1 MKRAAWSAL
10 LALALLC
17 VGVMAASRGE
27 GEILLF
33 DAPRGAW
40 LGSLRDDASLTVLE
54 ERDGWRHVRVEG
66 WIKGAV
72 VAPADAGVGASGGS
86 DATAG
91 AAAPPVPAA
100 AGATVKGVLAPPLQA
115 GGAPGSG
122 VLVLLVGESGE
133 LDAEHRRVGAE
144 CQKRLDRKDRD
155 IEGLRKEANQ
165 ALNSS
170 DNFREAASRND
181 QVKRELARQ
190 QSERQDLIRECRLR
204 AQGVFEPAVVQRA
217 ISDGSGRF
225 EFERVRPGHYRVVAF
240 EATGDSPRSWS
251 FRCDLETAESR
262 VLDPMA
268 DRSPVAADWG
278 IK

>member
-1 MKRAAWSAL
+1 
-10 LALALLC
+10 
-17 VGVMAASRGE
+17 
-27 GEILLF
+27 
-33 DAPRGAW
+33 
-40 LGSLRDDASLTVLE
+40 
-54 ERDGWRHVRVEG
+54 
-66 WIKGAV
+66 
-72 VAPADAGVGASGGS
+72 
-86 DATAG
+86 
-91 AAAPPVPAA
+91 VPAA